1 VIARSGLYNRK
12 SQITDHKLRILFL
25 VHNLGKTRHFEG
37 VIRGLTARGHTVVL
51 GAARKRKPLKPTKTL
66 HDDPRVEVIACP
78 VKRVD
83 RWQNVATPL
92 RRARDYLRFFEPQY
106 ASASKLAARAAD
118 YAPDGWSA
126 AMDRRPW
133 LRRNWRTAQRV
144 LSLAEAAMPP
154 DRYFELFLKAERA
167 DLLLVTPLVDFGSYQ
182 TDYVKAAHR
191 IGLPVAFLPFSW
203 DNLTNRGLIRVPPDR
218 VIVWNEIQKREA
230 VELHGVARDRV
241 AVTGAPRFD
250 EFFAMRPATTR
261 EEFCVHAG
269 LDPARP
275 FILYTCSSNFVAP
288 REVEFVRDWIGRLRA
303 AGDPAIRDCSVL
315 VRPHPAHQE
324 QWESVDFSSLPH
336 VSIWSHKSV
345 MQADQGL
352 YDSLTHCAAVIGL
365 NTSAMIEAAIVGR
378 PVLTVAAPEFAGGQ
392 QGTLHFWYLLTQ
404 NGGIVSLA
412 ETMEEH
418 IRQVAG
424 ALAGDPGVAE
434 RCRRFVQSFVRPHGL
449 DRPAAPIMVEEIERT
464 GTLRKSPRHTAPWYY
479 PARWA
484 LLAALRVRG
493 SF

>member
-1 VIARSGLYNRK
+1 V
-12 SQITDHKLRILFL
+12 RILFL

-66 HDDPRVEVIACP
+66 HDDPRVEVIAAP

-83 RWQNVATPL
+83 RWQQIATPL

-106 ASASKLAARAAD
+106 ARAGKLAARAAD

-126 AMDRRPW
+126 AMERRPW
-133 LRRNWRTAQRV
+133 LRRNWRLAQRA
-144 LSLAEAAMPP
+144 LALAERAMPP

-191 IGLPVAFLPFSW
+191 IGLPVAYLPFSW

-218 VIVWNEIQKREA
+218 VLVWNDIQKREA
-230 VELHGVARDRV
+230 VEMHGVPADRV
-241 AVTGAPRFD
+241 VVCGAPRFD
-250 EFFAMRPATTR
+250 EFFAMGPSTPRDVFAR
-261 EEFCVHAG
+261 LAG
-269 LDPARP
+269 LPDERP

-288 REVEFVRDWIGRLRA
+288 REVEFVRNWIDQLRQSSNDA
-303 AGDPAIRDCSVL
+303 VRTCGVL

-324 QWESVDFSSLPH
+324 QWEAADFSDLPG
-336 VSIWSHKSV
+336 VAIWSHKTT

-352 YDSLTHCAAVIGL
+352 YDSLHHCAAVVGL

-378 PVLTVAAPEFAGGQ
+378 AVLTIAAPEFAGGQ
-392 QGTLHFWYLLTQ
+392 QGTLHFWYLLAE
-404 NGGIVSLA
+404 NGGVVSLA
-412 ETMEEH
+412 RDFGEH
-418 IRQVAG
+418 ARQLAL
-424 ALAGDPGVAE
+424 ALAGDPAVAE
-434 RCRRFVQSFVRPHGL
+434 RSRAFVRSFVRPRGL
-449 DRPAAPIMVEEIERT
+449 DTPAAPIMVEEIERT
-464 GTLRKSPRHTAPWYY
+464 GALRKRPAHVAPWTY
-479 PARWA
+479 PVRWA
-484 LLAALRVRG
+484 LLAATRLR
-493 SF
+493 